1 MSWLFQE
8 GFQSDF
14 QVRTFENYFF
24 EFPRHLAADFRC
36 DSRELFREPPQ
47 VVSRPD
53 YFEKAVVPHLRTH
66 GKEAMD
72 PVDSAAKAIVK
83 ELFPGKTAVFDYG
96 N

>member
-1 MSWLFQE
+1 MA
-8 GFQSDF
+8 GFRSESASDT
-14 QVRTFENYFF
+14 VTSSCPCPPNS
-24 EFPRHLAADFRC
+24 
-36 DSRELFREPPQ
+36 DSRDFFQKPLQ